1 MKRIVIL
8 TLGHI
13 FLALGIAG
21 AILPILPT
29 TPFLLLAAYCYSKS
43 SDRMHKWIITHKY
56 LGPPMR
62 DWQESGVIG
71 IKAKVIATIMITLV
85 IAWRFPLLNVELWIK
100 ILATAIL
107 IGVLIFIWTR
117 PSNAK
122 RTKGNL

>member
-1 MKRIVIL
+1 MKRILIF
-8 TLGHI
+8 TLGHV

-21 AILPILPT
+21 AILPLLPT

-43 SDRMHKWIITHKY
+43 SERMHGWIIRHKY

-71 IKAKVIATIMITLV
+71 IKAKVIATIMISAV
-85 IAWRFPLLNVELWIK
+85 IAWRFPLLAVQLWIK
-100 ILATAIL
+100 LLATAVL

-117 PSNAK
+117 PSRAK
-122 RTKGNL
+122 RI